1 MNQPELFFHEIFH
14 LKDPL
19 VGLLAFFYFGT
30 EHGGGRF
37 KKNHPVF
44 FMHNDWYNQYFHD
57 AKIAR
62 NMM

>member
-1 MNQPELFFHEIFH
+1 MNLPELFFHEIFH

-37 KKNHPVF
+37 KKITLYFSCITIGTINI
-44 FMHNDWYNQYFHD
+44 FMTPKLHVT
-57 AKIAR
+57 
-62 NMM
+62 